1 MKATNIEWDVS
12 DNDMT
17 DEEMQDT
24 LEILPKE
31 IDIPDGM
38 DEDAVSDYLSEL
50 TGFCV
55 FGYVLDKIYVK

>member
-31 IDIPDGM
+31 IDIPDGI

-55 FGYVLDKIYVK
+55 FGYVLE

>member
-24 LEILPKE
+24 LAILPKE
-31 IDIPDGM
+31 IDIPNGI

-55 FGYVLDKIYVK
+55 FGYVLE

>member
-1 MKATNIEWDVS
+1 MKATNIDWDVS

-31 IDIPDGM
+31 IDIPDGIN
-38 DEDAVSDYLSEL
+38 EDAVSDYLSEL

-55 FGYVLDKIYVK
+55 FGYVLDKI

>member
-17 DEEMQDT
+17 EEEMQDT
-24 LEILPKE
+24 LAILPKE
-31 IDIPDGM
+31 IDIPNGI

-55 FGYVLDKIYVK
+55 FGYVLE

>member
-1 MKATNIEWDVS
+1 MKATNIDWDVS

-55 FGYVLDKIYVK
+55 FGYVLDKI

>member
-24 LEILPKE
+24 LELLPKE
-31 IDIPDGM
+31 IDIPDGI

-55 FGYVLDKIYVK
+55 FGYVLE

>member
-1 MKATNIEWDVS
+1 MKATNIEWDVP

-31 IDIPDGM
+31 IDIPAGI

-55 FGYVLDKIYVK
+55 FGYVLE

>member
-24 LEILPKE
+24 LDILPKE
-31 IDIPDGM
+31 IDIPDEI
-38 DEDAVSDYLSEL
+38 DEDVVSDYLSEL

-55 FGYVLDKIYVK
+55 FGYVLDKI

>member
-24 LEILPKE
+24 LDILPKE

-55 FGYVLDKIYVK
+55 FGYVLDKI

>member
-17 DEEMQDT
+17 DEDS
-24 LEILPKE
+24 
-31 IDIPDGM
+31 
-38 DEDAVSDYLSEL
+38 VSDYLSEL

-55 FGYVLDKIYVK
+55 FGYVLDKI

>member
-31 IDIPDGM
+31 IDIPDEI
-38 DEDAVSDYLSEL
+38 DEDVVSDYLSEL

-55 FGYVLDKIYVK
+55 FGYVLDKI

>member
-24 LEILPKE
+24 LEILPEE
-31 IDIPDGM
+31 IDIPDGIA
-38 DEDAVSDYLSEL
+38 EDAVSDYLSEL

-55 FGYVLDKIYVK
+55 FGYVLE

>member
-24 LEILPKE
+24 LDILPKE
-31 IDIPDGM
+31 IDIPDEI

-55 FGYVLDKIYVK
+55 FGYVLDKI

>member
-31 IDIPDGM
+31 IDIPDGI

-55 FGYVLDKIYVK
+55 FGYVLDKI

>member
-31 IDIPDGM
+31 IDIPDGI

-55 FGYVLDKIYVK
+55 F

>member
-55 FGYVLDKIYVK
+55 FGYVLDKI

>member
-12 DNDMT
+12 DNYMT

-24 LEILPKE
+24 LELLPKE
-31 IDIPDGM
+31 IDIPDGI

-55 FGYVLDKIYVK
+55 FGYVLE

>member
-31 IDIPDGM
+31 IDIPDGI

-55 FGYVLDKIYVK
+55 FGYGLDKI

>member
-1 MKATNIEWDVS
+1 MKATNIDWDVS

-24 LEILPKE
+24 LDILPKE
-31 IDIPDGM
+31 IDIPDEI
-38 DEDAVSDYLSEL
+38 DEDVVSDYLSEL

-55 FGYVLDKIYVK
+55 FGYVLDKI